1 MTNVSKNRKI
11 SVIAMI
17 IMTIAWLS
25 AIATIWNTLL
35 ISEVKHEG
43 WIYFFM
49 IVVLGI
55 GLLLFYTAYVS
66 SDSSILEKIK
76 REAFASG
83 KAELFEETEKLKH
96 EELKQKD
103 EDENEQKT
111 IDAILAGIH
120 NVRSAN
126 GLCNKLL
133 IALAKEI
140 EIVQGIMY
148 IKNIKDSLFSPAAE
162 YALTN
167 RKPDPF
173 KEGDTLPGQTAQNKI
188 MSVLYDVP
196 ENYFTVSSGLGASHP
211 KYLLLVPVVINDECF
226 AVLELAAF
234 RKPSEK
240 TGLILDK
247 VLSEVGP
254 KLHKLIT
261 A

>member
-1 MTNVSKNRKI
+1 MANVSKYRKI

-17 IMTIAWLS
+17 LMATVWLS
-25 AIATIWNTLL
+25 AMAILWNTLL
-35 ISEVKHEG
+35 PSEVKHQG
-43 WIYFFM
+43 WIYFFLIM
-49 IVVLGI
+49 IFGI
-55 GLLLFYTAYVS
+55 GFLLFYIAYIS
-66 SDSSILEKIK
+66 ADSSILEKIK
-76 REAFASG
+76 KEAYASG
-83 KAELFEETEKLKH
+83 KIELLEETEKKKQ
-96 EELKQKD
+96 EELKQKN

-120 NVRSAN
+120 NVRSGN

-133 IALAKEI
+133 ISLAKEI

-148 IKNIKDSLFSPAAE
+148 VKNSKDSLFSPVAE

-167 RKPDPF
+167 RKPDAF
-173 KEGDTLPGQTAQNKI
+173 LEGDTLPGQTAQNKT

-196 ENYFTVSSGLGASHP
+196 ENYFTVSSGLGTSQP
-211 KYLLLVPVVINDECF
+211 KYLLLVPVVIKEECI

-240 TGLILDK
+240 TGIILDK
-247 VLSEVGP
+247 VLSEIGP